1 MMATM
6 ARLGGELRALPGGV
20 HRTGAWLAAL
30 IVVVSLL
37 AGIDGFVVAIPPF
50 DFGDELEE
58 GFRVAPLL
66 GSSLFAA
73 TGLAAALCA
82 HRRVSQRRWPWILIA
97 VVFIAAAVDDIV
109 AVHEGLETDKD
120 SDAAER
126 VLFVALTAF
135 AAASWLAVAREMRRR
150 SGALALWVGGA
161 ALWGA
166 AILLDEIRWESFGLT
181 VTRLTEGLEEVAELG
196 GSALM
201 VLGLLAVLLAS
212 AEVRRD

>member
-6 ARLGGELRALPGGV
+6 TRVGGELRALPGGV
-20 HRTGAWLAAL
+20 RWTGGGLAVL
-30 IVVVSLL
+30 IAIVSLL

-50 DFGDELEE
+50 DFGDELED

-66 GSSLFAA
+66 GSALFAA
-73 TGLAAALCA
+73 TAMLAALCA
-82 HRRVSQRRWPWILIA
+82 RRGMSQRRWPWILIA

-120 SDAAER
+120 SGAAER
-126 VLFVALTAF
+126 VLFVALAAF

-150 SGALALWVGGA
+150 SGALVLWVGGA
-161 ALWGA
+161 TLWGA
-166 AILLDEIRWESFGLT
+166 AVLLDEVRWESLGLT
-181 VTRLTEGLEEVAELG
+181 VVRLTEGLEEVAELG

-201 VLGLLAVLLAS
+201 ILGLLAVLSRPTS
-212 AEVRRD
+212 APD